1 MWDFELLTI
10 EKAQSPLNDDKASW
24 YRYSIANKITTVDGV
39 RRGSKAEVTQF
50 VTSTLK
56 RLNSRHLSPAGRQ
69 SVSL

>member
-1 MWDFELLTI
+1 MWDFELLTM
-10 EKAQSPLNDDKASW
+10 EKTQPPVNDDKGPW

-50 VTSTLK
+50 IDSTLK